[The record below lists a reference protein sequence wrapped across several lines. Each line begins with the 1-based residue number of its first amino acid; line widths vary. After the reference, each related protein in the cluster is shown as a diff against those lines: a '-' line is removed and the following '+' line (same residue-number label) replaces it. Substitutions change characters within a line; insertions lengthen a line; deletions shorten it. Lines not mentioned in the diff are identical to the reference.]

1 MASRDLYNNIGV
13 TLAVSPAV
21 LTATNTSSGIDLA
34 GFEGATV
41 IINTGAI
48 AGAGNFTPKLQES
61 DVSGSGYTDVAAK
74 DLLGSFPSAL
84 AADTAYKVGY
94 KGSKRYVRTVI
105 TLNSGTSI
113 AAGAVI
119 VKSHA
124 RSMPVA

>member
-21 LTATNTSSGIDLA
+21 LTATNTSTGIDLA
-34 GFEGATV
+34 DFEGATV

-94 KGSKRYVRTVI
+94 KGGKRYVRTVI

-113 AAGAVI
+113 AVGAVI

>member
-1 MASRDLYNNIGV
+1 MASRDLYDNIGV

-21 LTATNTSSGIDLA
+21 LTATNTSTGIDLA

-124 RSMPVA
+124 RSKPVA

>member
-1 MASRDLYNNIGV
+1 MASRDLYDNIGV

-21 LTATNTSSGIDLA
+21 LTATNTSTGIDLA

-61 DVSGSGYTDVAAK
+61 DVSGSGYADVAAK

-124 RSMPVA
+124 RSKPVA